1 MARTLFR
8 ELAEIVRLE
17 KGRHRRPQDGVCTME
32 LVAWMSGEKHSD
44 RPKSASPPAAPLET
58 AIAACASPN
67 RQCRGRARGQR
78 GGLRLRRVRTRQ
90 P

>member
-44 RPKSASPPAAPLET
+44 RPKSASPPAAPRF
-58 AIAACASPN
+58 S
-67 RQCRGRARGQR
+67 
-78 GGLRLRRVRTRQ
+78 RLRSPPAPPQTGNAAAAPAGSEVASV
-90 P
+90 